1 MAKKK
6 DNSIMRL
13 TPSQDTAFRN
23 FIGGANLF
31 ITGKGGSGKSFLVDH
46 IKKWCA
52 SKGYNVA
59 TCAFMGIAA
68 LNVGGSTIHRLF
80 RPGSGVIDRRNKRC
94 LDKKKLDVL
103 RKIDVFIID
112 EISTVRADLFSY
124 VANTILDVWKS
135 QDDSKRKQLIV
146 VGDFY
151 QLPPF
156 VVPAE
161 EEAYKAIWGEMLYA
175 FETPQWQQLR
185 LQTVELQESMRQ
197 TDKEYIKALD
207 NIREG
212 IPDLSVFMN
221 TQEPD
226 PTAVTLCGRNDE
238 VRSINGRMLRTL
250 AKNNKKRKYISID
263 TGTPQAGDY
272 PTEKELELVVRG
284 RVIMI
289 TNDPDGRWVNG
300 SFATIKELED
310 DSITVKIDGGNT
322 VKVERNE
329 WNIEEYEIRD
339 ANGKEPKLVKTV
351 RATIKQFPVKLAWAI
366 SIHKSQGQTY
376 DKVNVDVS
384 SIFQPGML
392 YVALSRCR
400 TLDGMR
406 IVGTLTDG
414 KVMVDQNV
422 KKFMSAGH
430 HAPILNGDTLHF
442 EDEEGNDE
450 GDDRYQEGW
459 NDGYD
464 YGTNEVEEK
473 YREMVANDPSVKQLS
488 AYTTREKEKEGLS
501 PEERNPK
508 GAGRKPRNP
517 EGKMATKAIRVPES
531 VADILKSLGE
541 IAKDHP
547 DQVNL
552 YCQEVI
558 EEFEDFK
565 GNISHNVFLMLSE
578 IIGWV
583 KTYPEEWIK
592 GAIDTTNEY
601 YEKKIK
607 GEI

>member
-6 DNSIMRL
+6 DAGVKL
-13 TPSQDTAFRN
+13 TPSQETAFKN
-23 FIGGANLF
+23 FVGGANLF
-31 ITGKGGSGKSFLVDH
+31 LTGKGGSGKSFLVDH
-46 IKKWCA
+46 IKQWCA
-52 SKGYNVA
+52 SRGYNVV

-68 LNVGGSTIHRLF
+68 LNVGGSTIHRTF
-80 RPGSGVIDRRNKRC
+80 RPEKGVITRRDKRC
-94 LDKKKLDVL
+94 LDRKKLDIL
-103 RKIDVFIID
+103 RKVDVFIID
-112 EISTVRADLFSY
+112 EISTVRADLFAY

-135 QDDSKRKQLIV
+135 QGDDKRKQIIV

-161 EEAYKAIWGEMLYA
+161 QEAYKAIWGEMLYA

-226 PTAVTLCGRNDE
+226 PTAVTLCGRNSE
-238 VRSINGRMLRTL
+238 VSAINDNMLRKL
-250 AKNNKKRKYISID
+250 AKNNKKRKYVSID
-263 TGTPQAGDY
+263 TGVPQPSDY
-272 PTEKELELVVRG
+272 PTEKELELVVRA

-300 SFATIKELED
+300 SFATVKELED
-310 DSITVKIDGGNT
+310 DSITLKIDGGEIVT
-322 VKVERNE
+322 VERNQ
-329 WNIEEYEIRD
+329 WDIEEYEVRKD
-339 ANGKEPKLVKTV
+339 PKDKEPKLVKTTK
-351 RATIKQFPVKLAWAI
+351 ATIKQFPVKLAWAI

-376 DKVNVDVS
+376 DKVNVNVS

-406 IVGTLTDG
+406 IVGMLTEG
-414 KVMVDQNV
+414 KVMVDDNV

-430 HAPILNGDTLHF
+430 HAPVLNGDTLHF
-442 EDEEGNDE
+442 EDDEEE
-450 GDDRYQEGW
+450 PADDRYQEGW

-508 GAGRKPRNP
+508 GAGRKPKNP
-517 EGKMATKAIRVPES
+517 EGKLDTKAIRVPTS
-531 VADILKSLGE
+531 VADVLKEMGDL
-541 IAKDHP
+541 AK
-547 DQVNL
+547 
-552 YCQEVI
+552 QEP
-558 EEFEDFK
+558 
-565 GNISHNVFLMLSE
+565 E
-578 IIGWV
+578 IIHGICE
-583 KTYPEEWIK
+583 KMIEYLKGRFKEIHQNPE
-592 GAIDTTNEY
+592 NVSPPLSS
-601 YEKKIK
+601 
-607 GEI
+607 

>member
-6 DNSIMRL
+6 DTEIKKL
-13 TPSQDTAFRN
+13 TPSQNTAFRN

-31 ITGKGGSGKSFLVDH
+31 LTGKGGSGKSFLVEY

-68 LNVGGSTIHRLF
+68 HNVGGSTIHRLF
-80 RPGSGVIDRRNKRC
+80 KPGNGVIDRRNKKC
-94 LDKKKLDVL
+94 LDRTKLDVL
-103 RKIDVFIID
+103 RKVDVFIID
-112 EISTVRADLFSY
+112 EISTVRADLFAY

-135 QDDSKRKQLIV
+135 QGDDKRKQIIV

-156 VVPAE
+156 VDAAE
-161 EEAYKAIWGEMLYA
+161 QEAYKAIWGEMLYA

-221 TQEPD
+221 TQDPD

-238 VRSINGRMLRTL
+238 VRAINDKMLRQL
-250 AKNNKKRKYISID
+250 AKNNKKRKYVSID
-263 TGTPQAGDY
+263 TGTPLASDY
-272 PTEKELELVVRG
+272 PTEKVLELTVRA

-300 SFATIKELED
+300 SFATVKDLSD
-310 DSITVKIDGGNT
+310 DNITLKIDGGDT
-322 VKVERNE
+322 VTVERNE
-329 WNIEEYEIRD
+329 WSIEEYEVRKGQKD
-339 ANGKEPKLVKTV
+339 KEPKLIKSVK
-351 RATIKQFPVKLAWAI
+351 ATIKQFPVKLAWAI

-376 DKVNVDVS
+376 DKVNVNVS

-406 IVGTLTDG
+406 IVGMLTEG
-414 KVMVDQNV
+414 KVMMDDNV
-422 KKFMSAGH
+422 KKFMSSGH
-430 HAPILNGDTLHF
+430 HSPVLNGDTLHF
-442 EDEEGNDE
+442 EDDAVEPD
-450 GDDRYQEGW
+450 DDRYQEGW

-488 AYTTREKEKEGLS
+488 AYTTREKEKAQLS

-508 GAGRKPRNP
+508 GAGRKPKKP
-517 EGKMATKAIRVPES
+517 EGKLVTKAIRVPES
-531 VADILKSLGE
+531 VADVLKQLGD
-541 IAKDHP
+541 IAKDSP
-547 DQVNL
+547 
-552 YCQEVI
+552 
-558 EEFEDFK
+558 EFVLENCRRLLTFWEGDFK
-565 GNISHNVFLMLSE
+565 MVGKM
-578 IIGWV
+578 
-583 KTYPEEWIK
+583 
-592 GAIDTTNEY
+592 
-601 YEKKIK
+601 
-607 GEI
+607 